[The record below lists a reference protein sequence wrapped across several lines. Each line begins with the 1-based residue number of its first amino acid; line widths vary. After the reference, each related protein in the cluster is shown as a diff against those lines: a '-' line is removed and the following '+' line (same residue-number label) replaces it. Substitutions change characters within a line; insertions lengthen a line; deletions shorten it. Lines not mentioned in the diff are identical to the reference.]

1 LPKQTQKA
9 QLASVTEINE
19 PASLPYN
26 FRAPDV
32 EGTRDPEIIKITTGD
47 AKAEIGFLKDLNA
60 RIQVILDK
68 PRP

>member
-1 LPKQTQKA
+1 
-9 QLASVTEINE
+9 
-19 PASLPYN
+19 
-26 FRAPDV
+26 V
-32 EGTRDPEIIKITTGD
+32 EGTRDPEITKITTGD